1 MWALYVLHAVP
12 APSTRLLFAP
22 SLSSPAGPRCPEL
35 ACTCLGVSLDLA
47 DVVDAFA
54 SDPSLRQ
61 DGVLKFM
68 SLVNWSDLL
77 SDRR

>member
-12 APSTRLLFAP
+12 APPPPVLC
-22 SLSSPAGPRCPEL
+22 SSPAGPRCPEL

-47 DVVDAFA
+47 DVADALA

-61 DGVLKFM
+61 DGALKFM